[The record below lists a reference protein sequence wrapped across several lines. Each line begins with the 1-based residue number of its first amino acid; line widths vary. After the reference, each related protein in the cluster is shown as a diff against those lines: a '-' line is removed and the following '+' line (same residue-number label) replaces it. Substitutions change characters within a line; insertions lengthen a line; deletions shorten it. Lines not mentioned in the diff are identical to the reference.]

1 MSSFSKVIQPKNA
14 SFFTT
19 HQPLRICSFDSI
31 DDNDTIGASIP
42 IPGLIDTTLKCG
54 DTRRIKSGLSMYIK
68 DLHLRN
74 AYLIQQTLRDIRPSN
89 HEYNLANLMN
99 LHFDAI
105 NRGDFTAAQR
115 LSTLINHI

>member
-19 HQPLRICSFDSI
+19 QQPLRICSFDAI
-31 DDNDTIGASIP
+31 DDNETIGASIP
-42 IPGLIDTTLKCG
+42 IPGLIDTTLKCCDSCNLKNG
-54 DTRRIKSGLSMYIK
+54 FAMYIK

-74 AYLIQQTLRDIRPSN
+74 ASLIPPSN
-89 HEYNLANLMN
+89 YEYNLANLMN

-105 NRGDFTAAQR
+105 RRRDFTAAKRFQ
-115 LSTLINHI
+115 LLINNL

>member
-31 DDNDTIGASIP
+31 DDNETIGASIP
-42 IPGLIDTTLKCG
+42 IPGLIDTTLKC
-54 DTRRIKSGLSMYIK
+54 SGTCNLKNGFAMYIK

-74 AYLIQQTLRDIRPSN
+74 ASLIRPSN
-89 HEYNLANLMN
+89 YEYNLANLMN

-105 NRGDFTAAQR
+105 NRRDFIAANR
-115 LSTLINHI
+115 LSTLINQL